1 MQNESL
7 CNELLQAAS
16 RLYHKLT
23 DILDDVYGQGVSTE
37 SAATAIHTSCKPADT
52 DQSELSK
59 EFVSVI
65 AATVW
70 TIYMSA
76 ASAGLA
82 LTQAAWQSVWE
93 WQATPGNGT

>member
-59 EFVSVI
+59 EFVSRHCGDSLDNLHVSCFSWPCTDPGCMAI
-65 AATVW
+65 SLGV
-70 TIYMSA
+70 
-76 ASAGLA
+76 AGY
-82 LTQAAWQSVWE
+82 TR
-93 WQATPGNGT
+93 